1 MNGWVG
7 DMGGINEVL
16 EGVRGDFWGG
26 GMRRKRRRRRIGFGA
41 TKLVRERGRVGG
53 ALRIWRWCWLE
64 REGRRVVFLA
74 EDDGGGGGVGFGI
87 GIVIAIAWGGH

>member
-1 MNGWVG
+1 MNGWG
-7 DMGGINEVL
+7 RDMGGINEVL

-26 GMRRKRRRRRIGFGA
+26 GVRMRRRRRIGFGA

-53 ALRIWRWCWLE
+53 ALRIWRRCWLE

-74 EDDGGGGGVGFGI
+74 EGDGGGGGGGGFGI
-87 GIVIAIAWGGH
+87 GIVIVIAWGGH